1 LAALWAKS
9 KVRATLELMLAL
21 CFGTRPQVIK
31 TAVLLPVLRLYW
43 PVLTIDTGQ
52 HYDFELNRL
61 LYDQLQVPAP
71 DHFLEVGSAEPADQV
86 AAVLTRT
93 AAVLRRHRPAVVV
106 VIGDTNSTLGCALAA
121 KKEDLP
127 LVHVEAGLRS
137 KEPKL
142 PEEINRRLVD
152 AMADLLC
159 APSLAS
165 AARLEG
171 ERLSGRVVITGDV
184 AYDVLRRNLELA
196 PAPRTATPFALAT
209 IHRAALTD
217 DPEAL
222 RSVIEALERIGMP
235 VLFPIHPRTQ
245 LALKKF
251 GLLERIPA
259 SVSTSAPL
267 GYLNA
272 IAAVRDA
279 SVVVTD
285 SGGLQREA
293 YWLGT
298 PCVTLRE
305 ETEWGETV
313 DCGANTLVP
322 PLEARERLAEAVAQQ
337 CRRRRDQPWSKEA
350 YGDGKAAQKVADA
363 IPLPRSAG
371 TAQTS
376 TRAPIAPAPPSHI
389 P

>member
-1 LAALWAKS
+1 
-9 KVRATLELMLAL
+9 MLAL

-31 TAVLLPVLRLYW
+31 TAVLLPVLRSHW
-43 PVLTIDTGQ
+43 PVMTIDTGQ

-61 LYDQLQVPAP
+61 LYDQLRVPPA
-71 DHFLEVGSAEPADQV
+71 DHFLEVGSAQPAEQV

-93 AAVLRRHRPAVVV
+93 AAVLRRHRPAAVV

-121 KKEDLP
+121 KKENLP

-137 KEPKL
+137 NEPNL
-142 PEEINRRLVD
+142 PEEINRRVVD

-159 APSLAS
+159 APSAAS
-165 AARLEG
+165 AARLES
-171 ERLSGRVVITGDV
+171 ERLSGSVVITGDV

-196 PAPRTATPFALAT
+196 PAPRTASPFALAT
-209 IHRAALTD
+209 IHRAALTG

-222 RSVIEALERIGMP
+222 RSVIEALERIEMP

-245 LALKKF
+245 LALRQF

-267 GYLNA
+267 GYLDA

-279 SVVVTD
+279 NVVVTD

-337 CRRRRDQPWSKEA
+337 CRRRGNHAWSKEA
-350 YGDGKAAQKVADA
+350 YGDGNAAQKVADA